1 MTASAAIEIA
11 PGTGVGTAFRGASQ
25 GWSVR
30 QGANAGWETVFR
42 SVTTPEIVAQSANDL
57 QPQPRR
63 SDSATALTGT
73 TQSAAVAANAALP
86 LMKQKTP
93 TAGAGAFPRDGRS
106 QSQPSPAA
114 ASAAAGNLSRPSEP
128 SIGPGRASASAV
140 ATKQSSGDVKKP
152 RPAATATLTAADL
165 TTAAVF
171 VSSAAIPLSAPV
183 PSAAE
188 KSQSFSPLLAD
199 AGSTASPLARLE
211 GDNNSTSMELG
222 LRLSS
227 LTNLKSTVG
236 AMEQRLPISSSAA
249 QAGPPAGRDSSDG
262 VLDDENDF
270 TPSGKPIHAR
280 SAGAEAFPGMTPSAW
295 GSASATASHADIR
308 AAADADSKPGVG
320 KFGEPATSPEAG
332 AQAAGASP
340 AVLEDSSSP
349 ASGSAPGLRDAAARG
364 KPRAPGEGSVS
375 GVTAATGSA
384 NPFGSVGSPSVSS
397 IAREPGAAPAPAP
410 SKADPAAAPATLPG
424 DSFAALDREISGAA
438 PVWVHSGAARAE
450 AGFED
455 PALGWVAVRA
465 QLDGGGVHASLVPG
479 STDAALALGGHLA
492 GLNAYLAEHHAGVS
506 AVTLSAAESRSF
518 HADAGQN
525 GAGAT
530 QRDFGQEAGQGSR
543 GGNGPDAGA
552 GMAMPLAIAS
562 RPEHVGRAAMGEG
575 SPALWME
582 AGAGSYISVL
592 A

>member
-30 QGANAGWETVFR
+30 QGANAGWEMVFR
-42 SVTTPEIVAQSANDL
+42 SLSPKIVAQPASDL

-73 TQSAAVAANAALP
+73 QPSAAVAANAALP
-86 LMKQKTP
+86 LSKQKTQ
-93 TAGAGAFPRDGRS
+93 TAGADAFPQDGRS
-106 QSQPSPAA
+106 QPQPLPAS

-128 SIGPGRASASAV
+128 SIGPGRASARDA
-140 ATKQSSGDVKKP
+140 ATKQSSGDVKKQ

-171 VSSAAIPLSAPV
+171 ASSAAIPLSAPV

-227 LTNLKSTVG
+227 LTNLKSTGG
-236 AMEQRLPISSSAA
+236 AMEQHLPISSTI
-249 QAGPPAGRDSSDG
+249 PADPTVARDSSAG

-280 SAGAEAFPGMTPSAW
+280 SAGAEAFPGMTPRMW
-295 GSASATASHADIR
+295 GSASLTASHPDVR
-308 AAADADSKPGVG
+308 AAADAGSKPGAG
-320 KFGEPATSPEAG
+320 NFGDPTTSPEAG
-332 AQAAGASP
+332 AQAAGTSP

-349 ASGSAPGLRDAAARG
+349 ASGSAQGLRDAAARG
-364 KPRAPGEGSVS
+364 KPRASGEGSVS
-375 GVTAATGSA
+375 RGTAAAGSA
-384 NPFGSVGSPSVSS
+384 NLLGGIGSPSVSS
-397 IAREPGAAPAPAP
+397 LAREPGAAPAPAP

-424 DSFAALDREISGAA
+424 DSIAALDREISSTA

-465 QLDGGGVHASLVPG
+465 ELGGGSVHASLVPG
-479 STDAALALGGHLA
+479 STDAALALGSHLA

-552 GMAMPLAIAS
+552 GIAMPAAIAS
-562 RPEHVGRAAMGEG
+562 RAGHVGRAGMGEV
-575 SPALWME
+575 SPAVWME